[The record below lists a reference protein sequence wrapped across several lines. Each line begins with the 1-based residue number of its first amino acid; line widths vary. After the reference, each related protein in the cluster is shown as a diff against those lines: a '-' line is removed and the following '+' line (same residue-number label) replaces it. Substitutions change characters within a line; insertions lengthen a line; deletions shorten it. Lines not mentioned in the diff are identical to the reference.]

1 MKGANNMEDNGI
13 DVRKEVEYVN
23 SIREEEKRLLEDPYK
38 MLLKNR
44 NPSSIEAKR
53 RSDSIDN
60 MLRKIT
66 TMAQTLEE
74 SGADRNTLD
83 AYFKVYSDLMA
94 LYELEINTSLN
105 NMVEEARMPV
115 RRNYYGRTNDEY

>member
-1 MKGANNMEDNGI
+1 
-13 DVRKEVEYVN
+13 
-23 SIREEEKRLLEDPYK
+23 

-44 NPSSIEAKR
+44 KPSSIEAKR
-53 RSDSIDN
+53 RSDSIDD
-60 MLRKIT
+60 MLRTIT

-83 AYFKVYSDLMA
+83 AYFKVYSDLMV

-105 NMVEEARMPV
+105 NMVEESRMPI
-115 RRNYYGRTNDEY
+115 RRKYYGRVNDEY

>member
-1 MKGANNMEDNGI
+1 MEDNGI

-23 SIREEEKRLLEDPYK
+23 SIREEKERLLEDPYK

-44 NPSSIEAKR
+44 KPSSIEAKR
-53 RSDSIDN
+53 RSDSIDD
-60 MLRKIT
+60 MLRTIT
-66 TMAQTLEE
+66 TMAQTLEG

-105 NMVEEARMPV
+105 NMVEESRMPV
-115 RRNYYGRTNDEY
+115 RRNYYGRVNDEY

>member
-23 SIREEEKRLLEDPYK
+23 SIREEKERLLEDPYK

-53 RSDSIDN
+53 RSDLIDN

-66 TMAQTLEE
+66 NIAQTLEE
-74 SGADRNTLD
+74 SGLI
-83 AYFKVYSDLMA
+83 
-94 LYELEINTSLN
+94 EILS
-105 NMVEEARMPV
+105 MHISK
-115 RRNYYGRTNDEY
+115 YIQI